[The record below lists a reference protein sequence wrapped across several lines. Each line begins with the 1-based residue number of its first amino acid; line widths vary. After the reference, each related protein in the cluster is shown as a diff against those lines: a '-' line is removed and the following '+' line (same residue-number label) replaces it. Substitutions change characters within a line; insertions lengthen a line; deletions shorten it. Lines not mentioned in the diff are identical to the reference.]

1 MILNNAKLAKFAGK
15 PLGTILSDDEGVAL
29 MRAYRQH
36 GKANFRALRERVGMS
51 QQDVADALGV
61 SCRTV
66 KRWEHEADRREPPAD
81 AVGLLTKQLD
91 VQRQMVGTCERVTEE
106 AGRMPSLVPI
116 TYYRDQS
123 MYDEF
128 GRDSGPFGVANANA
142 RAVAQELEALGCAV
156 EFRYPCEDVDSSIS
170 AARSATESD

>member
-1 MILNNAKLAKFAGK
+1 
-15 PLGTILSDDEGVAL
+15 LS
-29 MRAYRQH
+29 
-36 GKANFRALRERVGMS
+36 KANFKALRERVGMS

-81 AVGLLTKQLD
+81 AFNLLRERLGT
-91 VQRQMVGTCERVTEE
+91 QRQMVEYMVDVCERVTRER
-106 AGRMPSLVPI
+106 GLSPSDLGVPI
-116 TYYRDQS
+116 TYYRDQA
-123 MYDEF
+123 MYDRY
-128 GRDSGPFGVANANA
+128 GRDLGLFSIANANS
-142 RAVAQELEALGCAV
+142 RAVAQALEERGYAV

>member
-1 MILNNAKLAKFAGK
+1 M
-15 PLGTILSDDEGVAL
+15 S
-29 MRAYRQH
+29 
-36 GKANFRALRERVGMS
+36 KANFKALRERVGMS

-66 KRWEHEADRREPPAD
+66 KRWERADRREPPAD
-81 AVGLLTKQLD
+81 AMRLLEGQLG
-91 VQRQMVGTCERVTEE
+91 VQREMVEYMVGVCERVTEE
-106 AGRMPSLVPI
+106 QGCMPSLVPVS
-116 TYYRDQS
+116 YYRDQS

-142 RAVAQELEALGCAV
+142 RAVAQELEALGYEV
-156 EFRYPCEDVDSSIS
+156 EFRYPCEDADSSIS

>member
-1 MILNNAKLAKFAGK
+1 
-15 PLGTILSDDEGVAL
+15 
-29 MRAYRQH
+29 
-36 GKANFRALRERVGMS
+36 MS

-81 AVGLLTKQLD
+81 AVELLERQLG
-91 VQRQMVGTCERVTEE
+91 VQREMVEHMVGVCERVTEE
-106 AGRMPSLVPI
+106 QGRMPSLVPI
-116 TYYRDQS
+116 SYYRDQA
-123 MYDEF
+123 MYDAY

-142 RAVAQELEALGCAV
+142 RAVAQELEALGYEV

-170 AARSATESD
+170 AARSATESDSA

>member
-1 MILNNAKLAKFAGK
+1 
-15 PLGTILSDDEGVAL
+15 LSKS
-29 MRAYRQH
+29 
-36 GKANFRALRERVGMS
+36 KANFKALRERVGMS

-81 AVGLLTKQLD
+81 AVELLERQLGT
-91 VQRQMVGTCERVTEE
+91 QREMVDYMVSVCERVTEE
-106 AGRMPSLVPI
+106 QGRMPTLVPI
-116 TYYRDQS
+116 SYYRDQS

-142 RAVAQELEALGCAV
+142 RAVAQELEALGYEV
-156 EFRYPCEDVDSSIS
+156 EFRYPCEDDSSIS

>member
-1 MILNNAKLAKFAGK
+1 M
-15 PLGTILSDDEGVAL
+15 S
-29 MRAYRQH
+29 
-36 GKANFRALRERVGMS
+36 KANFKALRERVGMS

-81 AVGLLTKQLD
+81 AVELLEGRLG
-91 VQRQMVGTCERVTEE
+91 VQREMVEYMVGTCERVTEE

-116 TYYRDQS
+116 TYYRDQR

-142 RAVAQELEALGCAV
+142 RAVAQELEALGYEV

-170 AARSATESD
+170 AARSATESDSA

>member
-1 MILNNAKLAKFAGK
+1 M
-15 PLGTILSDDEGVAL
+15 TT
-29 MRAYRQH
+29 
-36 GKANFRALRERVGMS
+36 KAQFKALRERVGMS

-81 AVGLLTKQLD
+81 AVELLERQLGT
-91 VQRQMVGTCERVTEE
+91 QREMVDYMVGVCERVTEE

-116 TYYRDQS
+116 TYYRDQY

-142 RAVAQELEALGCAV
+142 RAVAQELEALGYEV
-156 EFRYPCEDVDSSIS
+156 EFRYPCEDTDSSIS
-170 AARSATESD
+170 AARSATESDSA

>member
-1 MILNNAKLAKFAGK
+1 M
-15 PLGTILSDDEGVAL
+15 S
-29 MRAYRQH
+29 
-36 GKANFRALRERVGMS
+36 KAQFKALRERVGMS

-66 KRWEHEADRREPPAD
+66 KRWEREADRREPPAD

-91 VQRQMVGTCERVTEE
+91 VQRQMVKYMVGTCERVTEE

-116 TYYRDQS
+116 TYYRGQS

-142 RAVAQELEALGCAV
+142 RAVAQELEALGYEV
-156 EFRYPCEDVDSSIS
+156 EFRYPCEDTDSSIS
-170 AARSATESD
+170 AARSATEPD

>member
-1 MILNNAKLAKFAGK
+1 M
-15 PLGTILSDDEGVAL
+15 S
-29 MRAYRQH
+29 
-36 GKANFRALRERVGMS
+36 KAHFKALRERAGMS

-81 AVGLLTKQLD
+81 AVELLERQLG
-91 VQRQMVGTCERVTEE
+91 VQREMVEHMVGVCERVTEE
-106 AGRMPSLVPI
+106 QGRMPSLVPI
-116 TYYRDQS
+116 SYYRDQA

-128 GRDSGPFGVANANA
+128 GRDAGPFGVANANA
-142 RAVAQELEALGCAV
+142 RAVAQELEALGYEV

-170 AARSATESD
+170 AARSATESDSA

>member
-1 MILNNAKLAKFAGK
+1 
-15 PLGTILSDDEGVAL
+15 LS
-29 MRAYRQH
+29 
-36 GKANFRALRERVGMS
+36 KAQFKALRERVGMS

-81 AVGLLTKQLD
+81 AVELLTKQLD
-91 VQRQMVGTCERVTEE
+91 VQRQMVEYMVGTCEHVAEE

-116 TYYRDQS
+116 TYYRDQA
-123 MYDEF
+123 MYDKF
-128 GRDSGPFGVANANA
+128 GRDTGPFGVANANA
-142 RAVAQELEALGCAV
+142 RAVAQALEALGYEV

>member
-1 MILNNAKLAKFAGK
+1 M
-15 PLGTILSDDEGVAL
+15 S
-29 MRAYRQH
+29 
-36 GKANFRALRERVGMS
+36 KANFKALRERVGMS

-81 AVGLLTKQLD
+81 AVRLLEGQLG
-91 VQRQMVGTCERVTEE
+91 VQREMVEYMVGVCERVTEE
-106 AGRMPSLVPI
+106 AGRMPSLVPV

-142 RAVAQELEALGCAV
+142 RAVAQELEALGYEV
-156 EFRYPCEDVDSSIS
+156 EFRYPCEDADSSIS
-170 AARSATESD
+170 AARSATESGSA